1 MFGIWG
7 FMAGVIPATAAVVNV
22 FRLFTADGLVVEGA
36 GQIRGSNFME
46 SIASILLVSIFLVI
60 CGYILQKRIFMA
72 LAVLNLFCIMLLET
86 CMPSS
91 GIPFSVGGQTQTNLV
106 YSSVYSIA
114 VTCPGYVALGVYL
127 WNKKK
132 EERRESGERR

>member
-1 MFGIWG
+1 M
-7 FMAGVIPATAAVVNV
+7 
-22 FRLFTADGLVVEGA
+22 EGA

-72 LAVLNLFCIMLLET
+72 LAVLNLFCFMLLET
-86 CMPSS
+86 CLPSA

-114 VTCPGYVALGVYL
+114 VTCPGYLALGVYL
-127 WNKKK
+127 WSKKR
-132 EERRESGERR
+132 EERQEPGERW